1 MVYKTISPVVIAGNH
16 ILQVDARELF
26 ETYEMQGR
34 FRDWVRR
41 TLKPYLSGIHV
52 DLVRYTKDDANPKQ
66 KNYYFPASFMRLVV
80 DICITPKL
88 PVATTYTAVSI
99 DRNHRVTAAAPVRD
113 NRSAVEQA
121 IARVE
126 GRAGG
131 VVNKANTAIVRAE
144 ITKAVTASLEEVLK
158 GLDSLLAAPAAVAP
172 TVALVPAARAPEGV
186 VERNGRISFTVRWH
200 PYSTNLMYVNS
211 GGRVHRSKGYNSWC
225 HKIDTL
231 IPNAPAWFSK
241 TAPLKL
247 KFKFGHVVGF
257 DVDNFIKS
265 AIDALARKW
274 NFNDAIVD
282 QVEVAREIVPEHNGM
297 GSGLQNGFIEYN
309 VYQ

>member
-1 MVYKTISPVVIAGNH
+1 MVYKTISPVVIAGNRN
-16 ILQVDARELF
+16 LQVDARELF
-26 ETYEMQGR
+26 EAYEMQGR

-41 TLKPYLSGIHV
+41 TLRPYLNGVNIE
-52 DLVRYTKDDANPKQ
+52 LVRYTKDSSNLKQ
-66 KNYYFPASFMRLVV
+66 RNYYFPATFMRLVV

-88 PVATTYTAVSI
+88 PASTTCTAVP
-99 DRNHRVTAAAPVRD
+99 VAPVQD
-113 NRSAVEQA
+113 NRIAVEQA
-121 IARVE
+121 ITRAK
-126 GRAGG
+126 GRAES
-131 VVNKANTAIVRAE
+131 VVNKVNTAIVRAE
-144 ITKAVTASLEEVLK
+144 ITKAVATSLEEVLK
-158 GLDSLLAAPAAVAP
+158 GLDTLLAAPAAVAP
-172 TVALVPAARAPEGV
+172 TVALIPAARAPEAV

-200 PYSTNLMYVNS
+200 PYSTNLMYVSS

-231 IPNAPAWFSK
+231 IPDVPVWFSK

-282 QVEVAREIVPEHNGM
+282 QVEVTREIVPEHSGI

-309 VYQ
+309 IYQ